1 MFMPYG
7 GPQDAYCN
15 AGRQSPREFAPRH
28 HSDVVAD
35 EPYGRASPGLPLGS
49 FLRFHSASSIQQHPI
64 KRDQQM
70 IQADAVEES
79 PSLLGVCDG
88 VSEVQK
94 MGIRPDEFP
103 RELLLRCREALE
115 TRQNESPPGSP
126 RNSGGWPG
134 SDDGTWLM
142 HLLEEAYMQTESQG
156 SCTALLTAIEDC
168 NRLVVSQ
175 LGDCML
181 LLLRPTPSQPQKL
194 QVVFRTEPLRYDE
207 NKPYQVARLEGVSEE
222 RVQAVIQRARIDT
235 IPAHHGD
242 IVVMGS
248 DGLFD
253 NLHEEDIVRLVE
265 SHCIAASTRGG
276 AAGPGAPSPWGRR
289 DGSLAA
295 VPTVDQLEAAA
306 DTLVA
311 EAIRVVCQPI
321 VDEQG
326 HRKWPDWARQTP
338 VGMGGKP
345 DDTSAL
351 VACLVMVDD
360 LAAHEESF
368 YQVHNP
374 GGRQGM
380 GWMMTNCC
388 GAPPGA
394 TNSERGR
401 ESHQSC
407 TIA

>member
-7 GPQDAYCN
+7 GPQDAYSCN
-15 AGRQSPREFAPRH
+15 GRQSPREFAPRH
-28 HSDVVAD
+28 HSDIVAD
-35 EPYGRASPGLPLGS
+35 EPYGRAAPGLPSGS
-49 FLRFHSASSIQQHPI
+49 FLRFHSASAIQQHPI

-103 RELLLRCREALE
+103 KELLLRCREALE

-126 RNSGGWPG
+126 RNGGGWPG

-142 HLLEEAYMQTESQG
+142 HLLEEAYLQTESQG

-181 LLLRPTPSQPQKL
+181 LLLRPTQTQPPKL

-253 NLHEEDIVRLVE
+253 NLHEEDVVRLVE
-265 SHCIAASTRGG
+265 AQCCRG
-276 AAGPGAPSPWGRR
+276 AGHGGHVQPSPWGRR
-289 DGSLAA
+289 DQFVA
-295 VPTVDQLEAAA
+295 VPTVDQLESAA
-306 DTLVA
+306 DTLVS
-311 EAIRVVCQPI
+311 EAMRVVCQPF
-321 VDEQG
+321 VDEHG

-345 DDTSAL
+345 DDTSAV

-374 GGRQGM
+374 GGRQPGLM
-380 GWMMTNCC
+380 GLMTNCC
-388 GAPPGA
+388 GAPPGPA
-394 TNSERGR
+394 NSERSR
-401 ESHQSC
+401 ELHQSC
-407 TIA
+407 VIT